1 MVRLDVFTLVLCTH
15 LCGWEFVLLDRC
27 DEYLNSCMG
36 LFMRVISRVDMYT
49 HANLIL
55 YTEHT
60 LTCRPTWWLISNT
73 LLFVVIT
80 NCCHHRSKSIH
91 PSSYAY
97 LGSVTAAAGSAGCS
111 RCFSPQQRFPAPPG
125 GSRGVPG
132 PEEMC
137 NLSSEFWVA
146 SQLAPRRILI
156 SFPGHSNWLFL
167 NVSSGSTL
175 SSLQMSELLLTWGN
189 MPPPTQTLLLLN
201 CNTHSHPPPQ
211 KGITTLQLK

>member
-27 DEYLNSCMG
+27 DEYLNSCLG

-49 HANLIL
+49 HANLVL

-80 NCCHHRSKSIH
+80 NCCHHHSKSIH

-97 LGSVTAAAGSAGCS
+97 LGLVTPAAGSAGCS

-175 SSLQMSELLLTWGN
+175 
-189 MPPPTQTLLLLN
+189 PPDVRAPFDLGQ
-201 CNTHSHPPPQ
+201 HA
-211 KGITTLQLK
+211 TTNADLIVVKL